1 MVSVGQENKT
11 KYGLIELMRQAEWE
25 RERGREGDD
34 RKGIMSLSEKETAR
48 EEEWGDWGREG
59 VSPL

>member
-1 MVSVGQENKT
+1 MG
-11 KYGLIELMRQAEWE
+11 E
-25 RERGREGDD
+25 RKREGDD

-48 EEEWGDWGREG
+48 EEEWGDWEREG